1 MSEHFIEVEHLRQYF
16 PAAGGQHVRAVED
29 LTFYIDRGETLGLV
43 GESGCGKTTAARAM
57 LRLYEPTGGRFTF
70 DGNVLFDVEK
80 REYAD
85 MKPCR
90 KRMQLVFQDPYGSLN
105 PRMTVGDIV
114 GEAIDVHKLAVN
126 KRDRQEQVA
135 QQLERVGLRPE
146 HMERYPHEFS
156 GGQRQRVGIA
166 RALAVQPEFLICDEP
181 VSALD
186 VTVQAQIMELFQE
199 LQEKLGLTYLFISHD
214 LEAVRQI
221 SDRIAVMHQGR
232 IVEISDR
239 C

>member
-1 MSEHFIEVEHLRQYF
+1 MCEHFIEVEHLRLYF
-16 PAAGGQHVRAVED
+16 PAFGGQYVRAVED
-29 LTFYIDRGETLGLV
+29 VSFFIDRGETLGLV
-43 GESGCGKTTAARAM
+43 GESGCGKTTVARAM
-57 LRLYEPTGGRFTF
+57 LRLYEPTSGRFTF
-70 DGNVLFDVEK
+70 NGDVLFDVEK
-80 REYAD
+80 KQYAD
-85 MKPCR
+85 MKSYR

-135 QQLERVGLRPE
+135 QMLERVGLRAE
-146 HMERYPHEFS
+146 YANRYPHEFS

-166 RALAVQPEFLICDEP
+166 RALAVRPEFLICDEP

-186 VTVQAQIMELFQE
+186 LAVQAQILGLLES
-199 LQEKLGLTYLFISHD
+199 LQEQMGLTCLFISHD

-221 SDRIAVMHQGR
+221 SDRIVVMHQGKLPD
-232 IVEISDR
+232 VPDR